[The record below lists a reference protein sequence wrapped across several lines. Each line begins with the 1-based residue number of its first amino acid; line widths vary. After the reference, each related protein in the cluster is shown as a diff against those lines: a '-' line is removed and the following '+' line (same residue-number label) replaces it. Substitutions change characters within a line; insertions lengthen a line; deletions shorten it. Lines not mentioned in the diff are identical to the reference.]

1 MRRTLPMAMWVLFM
15 ASGGMGLLWG
25 LGRMPFRGSA
35 SLQAA
40 EAAPRKKFN
49 LHLWVPEEELKVW
62 DPVNVNVNPVPWRVY
77 GAKRDDGVRTSLFR
91 HTAIGKSVRV
101 EGIAWGYDVE
111 TDLPTSRVIF
121 EGGTVMV
128 RGEDFNRP
136 EIRGKCVRVI
146 GTLRLGT
153 KTRRGF
159 DLQYPNY
166 YYIDATT
173 YDVLEQ
179 VGEPK
184 VILQTPAP

>member
-166 YYIDATT
+166 YYIDATR
-173 YDVLEQ
+173 
-179 VGEPK
+179 
-184 VILQTPAP
+184 